1 MSTKMMMMGV
11 ALCGATLVGSA
22 LAEGTVAKS
31 VVAVPAAPAVANPA
45 VSQKEKIDGY
55 INGNLFGI
63 QNVKKDA
70 SKRIVSVVS
79 IGRAPLSSAL
89 TKARAKNQAFKK
101 ADANARA
108 EFMKWLTTQVVYTRI
123 DQDDV
128 AIAQKGESLGDS
140 GKGTASEKA
149 EATELSQEQVVS
161 VAAGFVK
168 GMVQI
173 GAGINEDGEAVV
185 VLGWSA
191 DTAAQLDTV
200 RDQNV
205 PRTPVKAGPAQSPA
219 VVPAVAPGATA
230 RPARKTS
237 ISDAAGDFL

>member
-1 MSTKMMMMGV
+1 MNMNKKLFGVAMCGV
-11 ALCGATLVGSA
+11 ALTFPAFADEAAT
-22 LAEGTVAKS
+22 
-31 VVAVPAAPAVANPA
+31 APAVAKPT
-45 VSQKEKIDGY
+45 VSAEQKINQY

-70 SKRIVSVVS
+70 NKRIVSVIS

-89 TKARAKNQAFKK
+89 TKAKAKNQAFKK

-108 EFMKWLTTQVVYTRI
+108 EFMKWLTTAVVYTRI

-128 AIAQKGESLGDS
+128 AIVQKGESLGDAGN
-140 GKGTASEKA
+140 GKASEKS
-149 EATELSQEQVVS
+149 EAAELSQEQVVT

-173 GAGINEDGEAVV
+173 GAGMNDDGEAVV
-185 VLGWSA
+185 ILGWNVETA
-191 DTAAQLDTV
+191 DQMDAV

-205 PRTPVKAGPAQSPA
+205 PRKPVKAATEKKPEAAS
-219 VVPAVAPGATA
+219 GATGTPNKA
-230 RPARKTS
+230 TS
-237 ISDAAGDFL
+237 VSDAANDYL

>member
-1 MSTKMMMMGV
+1 MNMKRKLLGI
-11 ALCGATLVGSA
+11 AICGAVLP
-22 LAEGTVAKS
+22 LFAEEAERGLETMTTQVASCPVIQKA
-31 VVAVPAAPAVANPA
+31 AVNAE
-45 VSQKEKIDGY
+45 QKINQY

-70 SKRIVSVVS
+70 NKRIVSLVS

-108 EFMKWLTTQVVYTRI
+108 EFMKWLTTQVTYTRI

-128 AIAQKGESLGDS
+128 AIVQKGESLGDAGQ
-140 GKGTASEKA
+140 GKASETG

-161 VAAGFVK
+161 VASGFVK

-173 GAGINEDGEAVV
+173 GAGMSEDGEAVV
-185 VLGWSA
+185 ILGWNAETA
-191 DTAAQLDTV
+191 DHMDAV
-200 RDQNV
+200 RDQNI
-205 PRTPVKAGPAQSPA
+205 PREPKKKAVRVNDDKTGAT
-219 VVPAVAPGATA
+219 VAPNKAT
-230 RPARKTS
+230 S
-237 ISDAAGDFL
+237 VSDAANDYL

>member
-1 MSTKMMMMGV
+1 MNTKQKLLGIAV
-11 ALCGATLVGSA
+11 CGAALVFSA
-22 LAEGTVAKS
+22 FAEEATQGESAALPTTPVQTTRKPS
-31 VVAVPAAPAVANPA
+31 VNAE
-45 VSQKEKIDGY
+45 QKINQY

-70 SKRIVSVVS
+70 NKRIVSVVS

-108 EFMKWLTTQVVYTRI
+108 EFMKWLTTQVTYTRI

-128 AIAQKGESLGDS
+128 AIVQRGESLGDA
-140 GKGTASEKA
+140 GQGRASVTS

-161 VAAGFVK
+161 VASGFVK

-173 GAGINEDGEAVV
+173 GAGMSEDGEAVV
-185 VLGWSA
+185 ILGWNAETA
-191 DTAAQLDTV
+191 DRMDEV
-200 RDQNV
+200 RDQNI
-205 PRTPVKAGPAQSPA
+205 PREPKKTAASVEGDKT
-219 VVPAVAPGATA
+219 GATA
-230 RPARKTS
+230 APNKATS
-237 ISDAAGDFL
+237 VSDAANDYL

>member
-1 MSTKMMMMGV
+1 MNKNQKLLGTAV
-11 ALCGATLVGSA
+11 CGAALVFSA
-22 LAEGTVAKS
+22 FAEEAKQGESAALPTTPVQTTRKPS
-31 VVAVPAAPAVANPA
+31 VNAE
-45 VSQKEKIDGY
+45 QKINQY

-70 SKRIVSVVS
+70 NKRIVSVVS

-108 EFMKWLTTQVVYTRI
+108 EFMKWLTTQVTYTRI

-128 AIAQKGESLGDS
+128 AIVQRGESLGDAGQ
-140 GKGTASEKA
+140 GKASVTS

-161 VAAGFVK
+161 VASGFVK

-173 GAGINEDGEAVV
+173 GAGMSEDGEAVV
-185 VLGWSA
+185 ILGWNAETA
-191 DTAAQLDTV
+191 DRMDEV
-200 RDQNV
+200 RDQNI
-205 PRTPVKAGPAQSPA
+205 PREPKKTAASVEGDKT
-219 VVPAVAPGATA
+219 GATA
-230 RPARKTS
+230 APNKATS
-237 ISDAAGDFL
+237 VSDAANDYL

>member
-1 MSTKMMMMGV
+1 MNTKQKLLGIAV
-11 ALCGATLVGSA
+11 CGAALVFSA
-22 LAEGTVAKS
+22 FAEEAKQGASAALPTTPVQATRKPS
-31 VVAVPAAPAVANPA
+31 VNAE
-45 VSQKEKIDGY
+45 QKINQY

-70 SKRIVSVVS
+70 NKRIVSVVS

-108 EFMKWLTTQVVYTRI
+108 EFMKWLTTQVTYTRI

-128 AIAQKGESLGDS
+128 AIVQRGESLGDAGQ
-140 GKGTASEKA
+140 GKASVTS

-161 VAAGFVK
+161 VASGFVK

-173 GAGINEDGEAVV
+173 GAGMSEDGEAVV
-185 VLGWSA
+185 ILGWNAETA
-191 DTAAQLDTV
+191 DRMDEV
-200 RDQNV
+200 RDQNI
-205 PRTPVKAGPAQSPA
+205 PREPKKTAASVEGDKT
-219 VVPAVAPGATA
+219 GATA
-230 RPARKTS
+230 APNKATS
-237 ISDAAGDFL
+237 VSDAANDYL

>member
-1 MSTKMMMMGV
+1 MNTKQKLLGIAV
-11 ALCGATLVGSA
+11 CGAALVFSA
-22 LAEGTVAKS
+22 FAEEAKQGESAARPTTPVQTARNPS
-31 VVAVPAAPAVANPA
+31 VNAE
-45 VSQKEKIDGY
+45 QKINQY

-70 SKRIVSVVS
+70 NKRIVSVVS

-108 EFMKWLTTQVVYTRI
+108 EFMKWLTTQVTYTRI

-128 AIAQKGESLGDS
+128 AIVQRGESLGDAGQ
-140 GKGTASEKA
+140 GKASVTS

-161 VAAGFVK
+161 VASGFVK

-173 GAGINEDGEAVV
+173 GAGMSEDGEAVV
-185 VLGWSA
+185 ILGWSA
-191 DTAAQLDTV
+191 ETADRMDEV
-200 RDQNV
+200 RDQNI
-205 PRTPVKAGPAQSPA
+205 PREPKKTAASVEGDKT
-219 VVPAVAPGATA
+219 GATA
-230 RPARKTS
+230 APNKATS
-237 ISDAAGDFL
+237 VSDAANDYL

>member
-1 MSTKMMMMGV
+1 MNTNQKLLGV
-11 ALCGATLVGSA
+11 AVYGMTLVCTA
-22 LAEGTVAKS
+22 FAEEVKQEELAAQ
-31 VVAVPAAPAVANPA
+31 PAPAQTARKPSVNAE
-45 VSQKEKIDGY
+45 QKINQY

-108 EFMKWLTTQVVYTRI
+108 EFMKWLTTQVTYTRI

-128 AIAQKGESLGDS
+128 AIVQRGESLGDVGQ
-140 GKGTASEKA
+140 GKASVTS

-161 VAAGFVK
+161 VASGFVK

-173 GAGINEDGEAVV
+173 GAGMSEDGEAVV
-185 VLGWSA
+185 ILGWSA
-191 DTAAQLDTV
+191 ETADRMDEV
-200 RDQNV
+200 RDQNI
-205 PRTPVKAGPAQSPA
+205 PR
-219 VVPAVAPGATA
+219 APKKTAESVESDKSGATA
-230 RPARKTS
+230 APNKATS
-237 ISDAAGDFL
+237 VSDAANDYL